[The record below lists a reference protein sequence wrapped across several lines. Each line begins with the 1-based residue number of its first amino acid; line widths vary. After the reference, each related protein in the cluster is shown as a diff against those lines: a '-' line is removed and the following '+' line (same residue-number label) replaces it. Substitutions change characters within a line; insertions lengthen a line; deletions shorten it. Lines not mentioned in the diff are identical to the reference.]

1 MDVHEEVSIL
11 SDANNI
17 IHFIVKD
24 MVEEQTIGF

>member
-11 SDANNI
+11 SDVNNI

-24 MVEEQTIGF
+24 MVEEQTMGY